1 MGKARCQN
9 ADSGMALTG
18 WASKLLLFWRKYARC
33 GETGSEIGFL
43 RCIDKSVRGKPT
55 PYIKY
60 EYLVR
65 FYNSKE
71 SGFNRKS

>member
-9 ADSGMALTG
+9 VDSGTALTCG
-18 WASKLLLFWRKYARC
+18 ANKLLPYGRKCARC
-33 GETGSEIGFL
+33 GENGSEIGFL